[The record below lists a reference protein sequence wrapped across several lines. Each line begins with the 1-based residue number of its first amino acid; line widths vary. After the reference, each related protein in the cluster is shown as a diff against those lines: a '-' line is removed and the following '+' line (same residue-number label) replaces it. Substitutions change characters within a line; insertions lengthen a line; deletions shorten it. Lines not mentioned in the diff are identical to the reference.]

1 MQLDHNASFSLL
13 PHSQVIPG
21 ILSDSTHNSTQP
33 QQHLSQE
40 SMQLLAGH
48 SNQSLPC
55 EATPVTIPVSIIS
68 VNPGITTADMT
79 PLSISTDS
87 QNLSKLTDM
96 QLTPNTVLTS
106 LGNLSKYANTEGIEN
121 IGVDSLENISK
132 EEDGRG
138 NEITGISEASL
149 QNLEVSSVVYMGDN
163 SYSLHF
169 KTHNPSNIA
178 TNLSTENLSGESQQ
192 PDLNQLAEAM
202 PSGHQ
207 GVEGQV
213 SIENQMVGSGVSVEN
228 PTVEGGASLVNEDE
242 VQESQVVEQLHQAY
256 LRTQQQNKEKQL
268 SQQPQQHRSKIKQ
281 TTGRSPESKQKHIRS
296 KWNFLSCIFCIQ
308 SS

>member
-1 MQLDHNASFSLL
+1 
-13 PHSQVIPG
+13 
-21 ILSDSTHNSTQP
+21 
-33 QQHLSQE
+33 
-40 SMQLLAGH
+40 
-48 SNQSLPC
+48 
-55 EATPVTIPVSIIS
+55 
-68 VNPGITTADMT
+68 MT

-106 LGNLSKYANTEGIEN
+106 LGNLSKYTNTEGMEN
-121 IGVDSLENISK
+121 IEVDSLENNLK
-132 EEDGRG
+132 EEDGHG

-149 QNLEVSSVVYMGDN
+149 QNLEVSNVVYMGDN

-169 KTHNPSNIA
+169 KTHNASNIT
-178 TNLSTENLSGESQQ
+178 TNLPTENLSGESQQ
-192 PDLNQLAEAM
+192 PDLNQLTEAM

-207 GVEGQV
+207 GVEGHV
-213 SIENQMVGSGVSVEN
+213 RIENQMVGSGVSVEN

-268 SQQPQQHRSKIKQ
+268 SQQQQPLHRTKMKQ
-281 TTGRSPESKQKHIRS
+281 TAGRSPESKQKHIRS
-296 KWNFLSCIFCIQ
+296 KWNFLLLILYQIKLKLTGSIPCTLSTSV
-308 SS
+308 SSVFIDINFH